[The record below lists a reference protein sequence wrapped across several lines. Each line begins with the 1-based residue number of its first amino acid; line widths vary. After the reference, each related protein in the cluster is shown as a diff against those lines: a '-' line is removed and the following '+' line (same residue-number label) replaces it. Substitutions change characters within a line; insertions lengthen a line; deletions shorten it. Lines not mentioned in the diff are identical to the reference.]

1 MTILLVVILILL
13 AAALA
18 PIAGVDSRERADG
31 PTPELE
37 RRRYNPCA
45 D

>member
-1 MTILLVVILILL
+1 MAPLLTLILILL

-18 PIAGVDSRERADG
+18 PIAGVDSRDRAAERAEPG
-31 PTPELE
+31 
-37 RRRYNPCA
+37 RRPYNPYA